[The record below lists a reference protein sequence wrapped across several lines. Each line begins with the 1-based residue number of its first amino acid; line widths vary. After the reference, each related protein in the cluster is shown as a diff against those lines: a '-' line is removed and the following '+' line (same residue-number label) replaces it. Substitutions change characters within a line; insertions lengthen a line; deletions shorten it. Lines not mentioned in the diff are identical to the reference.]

1 LTPAV
6 ITPRPMPAD
15 PTPLAASL
23 AEHIRAWGPIT
34 FAKYMDACLYDPQHG
49 YYTRAEQLPR
59 RDYFTSVDASPIFG
73 RLLARQFQEIWVQ
86 LEKPAEFLLVEL
98 GAGSGTLAS
107 QILDFSEDSFPEFY
121 SALRFVAVERS
132 AARRAAA
139 TAAAG
144 PLAKHLAAARFAAAS
159 DMPAQ
164 VPCGCIFSNEFFDAL
179 PVHRLVREGNDL
191 RELYVG
197 LGANGFCEQFG
208 ALSSPAL
215 AEYLTEQGI
224 TLQEGQL
231 AEINLEACAWIKEV
245 GARLARG
252 FVLTVD
258 YGHPAEELYDHRHMR
273 GTLLAYEKH
282 RASENF
288 FRAPGEQDLTAH
300 VNFSALASH
309 GRQAGLQR
317 TGLTSQ
323 SNFLLSLARHS
334 DFADLQSPTMSES
347 QQTRARLLFK
357 TLVYPEGMGETFQ
370 VLMQHKGLDYPH
382 LSGLDPL

>member
-1 LTPAV
+1 
-6 ITPRPMPAD
+6 MPAD

-34 FAKYMDACLYDPQHG
+34 FAKYMDVCLYDPQHG

-59 RDYFTSVDASPIFG
+59 RDYFTSVDASPLFG
-73 RLLARQFQEIWVQ
+73 RLLARQFQEMWVQ
-86 LEKPAEFLLVEL
+86 LERPAEFLLVEL
-98 GAGSGTLAS
+98 GAGSGTLAA
-107 QILDFSEDSFPEFY
+107 QILDFS
-121 SALRFVAVERS
+121 AVDRS

-139 TAAAG
+139 TAASG
-144 PLAKHLAAARFAAAS
+144 RLAKHLAAARFAAGS
-159 DMPAQ
+159 ELPAQ
-164 VPCGCIFSNEFFDAL
+164 IPCGCIFSNEFFDAL
-179 PVHRLVREGNDL
+179 PVHRLAREGNDL
-191 RELYVG
+191 REIYVG
-197 LGANGFCEQFG
+197 LSGSGLCEQFG
-208 ALSSPAL
+208 ALSAPAL
-215 AEYLTEQGI
+215 AEYFTEGGI

-231 AEINLEACAWIKEV
+231 AEINLEACAWIKEI

-258 YGHPAEELYDHRHMR
+258 YGHPAEELYDRRHMR

-309 GRQAGLQR
+309 GSQAGLQR
-317 TGLTSQ
+317 TGFTSQ

-334 DFADLQSPTMSES
+334 DFADLQSPTMTEG

-357 TLVYPEGMGETFQ
+357 TLTYPEGMGETFQ
-370 VLMQHKGLDYPH
+370 ILIQHKGLDCPH

>member
-1 LTPAV
+1 
-6 ITPRPMPAD
+6 MPAD
-15 PTPLAASL
+15 PTPLAALL

-73 RLLARQFQEIWVQ
+73 RLLTRQFQEIWVQ

-98 GAGSGTLAS
+98 GAGSGALAT
-107 QILDFSEDSFPEFY
+107 QILDFSAESFPEFY
-121 SALRFVAVERS
+121 RALQFVAVERS

-139 TAAAG
+139 TAG
-144 PLAKHLAAARFAAAS
+144 PLAKHAAAARFAAVS
-159 DMPAQ
+159 DLPAQ
-164 VPCGCIFSNEFFDAL
+164 IACGCIFSNEFFDAL

-191 RELYVG
+191 REIYVG
-197 LGANGFCEQFG
+197 LGANGLCEQFG
-208 ALSSPAL
+208 ALSAPAL
-215 AEYLTEQGI
+215 AGYLTEQGI
-224 TLQEGQL
+224 TLQEGQI

-252 FVLTVD
+252 FVLSVD
-258 YGHPAEELYDHRHMR
+258 YGHQAEELYDHRHMR

-288 FRAPGEQDLTAH
+288 FRAPGDQDLTAH

-309 GRQAGLQR
+309 GSQAGLRR
-317 TGLTSQ
+317 TGFTSQ

-334 DFADLQSPTMSES
+334 DFADLQSPTMTEG

-357 TLVYPEGMGETFQ
+357 TLTYPEGMGETFQ
-370 VLMQHKGLDYPH
+370 ILIQHKGLDCPH